1 MDAEQFTP
9 AQLSFFAIYSPP
21 LGPTDETFGDQV
33 VFYYSRSARDGR
45 TKAKATADEERLSE
59 NEKLRQ
65 IGLAQGMAGFAR
77 YSLLDHTEVCVLNMV
92 KGTFPT
98 ASPLKPS
105 RRTNR
110 VSSCTS
116 WRRTGGS

>member
-1 MDAEQFTP
+1 MRRACLEEAQARHINVANGLEAHVTMDAEQFTP

-45 TKAKATADEERLSE
+45 AKAKATADEERLSE

-77 YSLLDHTEVCVLNMV
+77 YRQLL
-92 KGTFPT
+92 
-98 ASPLKPS
+98 A
-105 RRTNR
+105 
-110 VSSCTS
+110 
-116 WRRTGGS
+116 

>member
-9 AQLSFFAIYSPP
+9 AQLSFFSIYSPP

-45 TKAKATADEERLSE
+45 TKAKATADEERLNE

-65 IGLAQGMAGFAR
+65 IWPCPRHGRVCQVQPAACLT
-77 YSLLDHTEVCVLNMV
+77 TEVCVLNMV
-92 KGTFPT
+92 KELF
-98 ASPLKPS
+98 
-105 RRTNR
+105 RRR
-110 VSSCTS
+110 AH
-116 WRRTGGS
+116 